1 MPIQWG
7 MPRLVAA
14 EVIPGLWSRPYRSLT
29 SGLILT
35 VILTAFEILAVAT
48 VMPVVVPE
56 LGGLELY
63 GWAVS
68 AFFLGSLLGTVVV
81 GGILD
86 RRGLRGAYLGSL
98 ALFGVGLALAGTAA
112 SMPMLVAGRFVQGLG
127 GGALT
132 PVSYVAIGRGL
143 PEALRPRMFALMSTA
158 WIVPA
163 VLGPAAAGLIAEV
176 ASWRVV
182 FLGLLPFL
190 VIAGVLTAGA
200 MARVQGDAR
209 GGGLA
214 TTRTD
219 GQAADRGG
227 GRARNA
233 VIVTVGAAL
242 FTAGLALETGI
253 DVGGVRV
260 PALVVQV
267 AVTLAGLGLVGIAF
281 RRLTPRGTLRLA
293 RGLPAAILSRGVLTI
308 GFYALDAYVALALIQ
323 WRGLSPGVAGIALA
337 GGSLCWTLGSW
348 AQARWALRRGYAF
361 FVRAGFAA
369 LMAGIAGFALALDPG
384 VPVSLSFVT
393 FAVAGLGMGLAYAP
407 QSLIVLREAAPAEQ
421 GAATSA
427 LNLAD
432 LLGTALGIGASGAV
446 LAAGLRAGASVGSA
460 LLPAFLLGAVAT
472 AGGLLLSGRLGP
484 AGAPGVAGATGDSTP
499 GLA

>member
-1 MPIQWG
+1 
-7 MPRLVAA
+7 MPRLGANEVVA
-14 EVIPGLWSRPYRSLT
+14 GLWSRPYRSLT
-29 SGLILT
+29 AGLILT
-35 VILTAFEILAVAT
+35 VVLTAFEILAVAT
-48 VMPVVVPE
+48 VMPIVVPE

-86 RRGLRGAYLGSL
+86 RRGLLGAFLGSL
-98 ALFGVGLALAGTAA
+98 ALFGVGLLLAGTAT
-112 SMPMLVAGRFVQGLG
+112 SMPMLVAARFIQGLG

-163 VLGPAAAGLIAEV
+163 VLGPAAAGVIAEAV
-176 ASWRVV
+176 SWRAV

-190 VIAGVLTAGA
+190 VIAGILTAGA
-200 MARVQGDAR
+200 MARVR
-209 GGGLA
+209 GGAGSAGPAPAGL
-214 TTRTD
+214 
-219 GQAADRGG
+219 GGPAADRGG
-227 GRARNA
+227 GRIGNA
-233 VIVTVGAAL
+233 IVVTAGAAM
-242 FTAGLALETGI
+242 FTAGLALESGF
-253 DVGGVRV
+253 DVGGVAL
-260 PALVVQV
+260 PALVLQ
-267 AVTLAGLGLVGIAF
+267 AVVTAAGLALVGIAF
-281 RRLTPRGTLRLA
+281 RRLTPPGTLRLA
-293 RGLPAAILSRGVLTI
+293 PGLPAAILSRGVLTV
-308 GFYALDAYVALALIQ
+308 GFYALDAFVALALIQ

-348 AQARWALRRGYAF
+348 AQARWAVRRGYAF

-369 LMAGIAGFALALDPG
+369 LTAGIAGFALALDPG
-384 VPVSLSFVT
+384 VPVALSFVA
-393 FAVAGLGMGLAYAP
+393 FAVAGLGMGFAYAP

-432 LLGTALGIGASGAV
+432 LLGTALGIGLSGAV
-446 LAAGLRAGASVGSA
+446 LAAGLRAGATVGAA

-484 AGAPGVAGATGDSTP
+484 AGNAGPKGGAGDSAP

>member
-1 MPIQWG
+1 
-7 MPRLVAA
+7 MPRLGANEVAA
-14 EVIPGLWSRPYRSLT
+14 GLWSRPYRSLT
-29 SGLILT
+29 AGLILT
-35 VILTAFEILAVAT
+35 VVLTAFEILAVAT
-48 VMPVVVPE
+48 VMPIVVPE

-86 RRGLRGAYLGSL
+86 RRGLLGAFLGSL
-98 ALFGVGLALAGTAA
+98 ALFGVGLLLAGTATT
-112 SMPMLVAGRFVQGLG
+112 MPMLVAARFIQGLG

-163 VLGPAAAGLIAEV
+163 VLGPAAAGVIAEAV
-176 ASWRVV
+176 SWRAV

-190 VIAGVLTAGA
+190 VIAGILTAGA
-200 MARVQGDAR
+200 MARVR
-209 GGGLA
+209 GGAGGTGPA
-214 TTRTD
+214 PVRVS
-219 GQAADRGG
+219 GPAADRSG
-227 GRARNA
+227 GRVGNA
-233 VIVTVGAAL
+233 IVVTAGAAL
-242 FTAGLALETGI
+242 FTAGLALESGFV
-253 DVGGVRV
+253 VGGVAL
-260 PALVVQV
+260 PAMVVQ
-267 AVTLAGLGLVGIAF
+267 AVVTAAGLALVGIAF
-281 RRLTPRGTLRLA
+281 RRLTPPGTLRLA
-293 RGLPAAILSRGVLTI
+293 PGLPAAILSRGVLTV
-308 GFYALDAYVALALIQ
+308 GFYALDAFVALALIQ

-348 AQARWALRRGYAF
+348 AQARWAVRRGYAF

-384 VPVSLSFVT
+384 VPVALSFAA

-432 LLGTALGIGASGAV
+432 LLGTALGIGLSGAV
-446 LAAGLRAGASVGSA
+446 LAAGLRAGASVGAA

-484 AGAPGVAGATGDSTP
+484 AGDAGPADGAGDSAP